1 MRNDD
6 IIEIK
11 IRRQGVDWLTF
22 KRIML
27 NLVTPFP
34 EHTEAKQLELEKKD
48 IRVRR
53 LHQGR

>member
-6 IIEIK
+6 IIEVK
-11 IRRQGVDWLTF
+11 IRRQDMDWLTF

-34 EHTEAKQLELEKKD
+34 EHRETKQLELEKKE

>member
-11 IRRQGVDWLTF
+11 IRRQDMDWLTF

-34 EHTEAKQLELEKKD
+34 EHREAKQLELEKKE

-53 LHQGR
+53 VHQGR

>member
-1 MRNDD
+1 MRNND

-11 IRRQGVDWLTF
+11 IRRQDMDWLTF

-34 EHTEAKQLELEKKD
+34 ELSKVKESELEKKE
-48 IRVRR
+48 ISVLR
-53 LHQGR
+53 LHQR

>member
-1 MRNDD
+1 MSNDD
-6 IIEIK
+6 IIEVK
-11 IRRQGVDWLTF
+11 IRRHGVDWLTF

-34 EHTEAKQLELEKKD
+34 EHTEAKQLELEKKE

-53 LHQGR
+53 LHQRR